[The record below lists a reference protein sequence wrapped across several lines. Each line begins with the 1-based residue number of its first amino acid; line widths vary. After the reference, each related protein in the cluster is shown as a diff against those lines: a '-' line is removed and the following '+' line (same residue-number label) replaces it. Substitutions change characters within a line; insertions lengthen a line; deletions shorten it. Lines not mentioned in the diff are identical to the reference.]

1 MSIKER
7 VWSIKERVWSIN
19 PNPRLLV
26 KITKTTEIT
35 KVTLIT
41 EITPPPYSFI
51 PLSVCWFIY
60 FSIWSV

>member
-1 MSIKER
+1 M
-7 VWSIKERVWSIN
+7 SIKERVWSIN

-35 KVTLIT
+35 KATPIT

-51 PLSVCWFIY
+51 PLS
-60 FSIWSV
+60 